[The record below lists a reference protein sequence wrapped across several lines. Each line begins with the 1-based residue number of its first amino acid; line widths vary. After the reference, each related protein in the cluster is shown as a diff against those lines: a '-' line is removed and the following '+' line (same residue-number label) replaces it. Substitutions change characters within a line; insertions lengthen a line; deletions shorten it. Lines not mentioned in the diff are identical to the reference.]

1 MVDTKKEKKWL
12 ERVSTE
18 QISTLYFIDG
28 DGNYQKC
35 HKLLPDIRRI
45 FGDIEYIDGE
55 PVEIITNKER
65 TMNTNGPVVDVYHE
79 RVPENGVLNETWNDK
94 KNQTTAARV
103 FAEKMKCEVHTYP
116 QLWPV
121 DGYAYNKR
129 DVLGMLEIKGASKVR
144 DIGYLNLRK
153 YMNLRDATRISS
165 NNIPGFFVIYDD
177 DGLHWIDVKEL
188 GVTIEVKMAIVGYI
202 ELKSPADIEPA
213 FQIKKSDMKHMDV

>member
-1 MVDTKKEKKWL
+1 VDD
-12 ERVSTE
+12 TE
-18 QISTLYFIDG
+18 QIAPVLYYVDSNG
-28 DGNYQKC
+28 EYHKC

-45 FGDIEYIDGE
+45 FGEIEYLDGE
-55 PVEIITNKER
+55 PVEIIPNNKER
-65 TMNTNGPVVDVYHE
+65 KMNINGPVVDVYHE

-94 KNQTTAARV
+94 KNQTTATKV
-103 FAEKMKCEVHTYP
+103 FAKKMDCKVHTYP

-121 DGYAYNKR
+121 DGYAFKGR

-177 DGLHWIDVKEL
+177 DGLHWIDVKDI